1 MGLDTMK
8 KHRENQGKSIG
19 KAWKTMENPQEK
31 HGTSIRRK
39 TLESN
44 IDENMEKH
52 RNDRNHRKTRGKTW
66 IMGKSGKTL
75 DNHNKMGFRQ

>member
-1 MGLDTMK
+1 M
-8 KHRENQGKSIG
+8 
-19 KAWKTMENPQEK
+19 
-31 HGTSIRRK
+31 
-39 TLESN
+39 ESN

-66 IMGKSGKTL
+66 IMGKTGKTL